1 MGSSFSTGGLVSG
14 MDTDSMVRQLMAL
27 ERKPI
32 QRIDNRITAA
42 EEEQEAIGGLRE
54 TLQSLQSQADDLRT
68 QDLLN
73 QFSASSSESSV
84 VKAETRGDTPAE
96 GTYDIEVLQLA
107 NPTLATSSAKM
118 GAAIDP
124 NATLENSGM
133 RTEVTQGQFAI
144 NGATFDVDPTQ
155 QSLQDV
161 LNLINDSDA
170 GVTASYDTATDKVTI
185 ENTDGSN
192 TYINFHGSQEDGQST
207 SNFVEAIN
215 IDGATAE
222 ADGTMTSTQ
231 TLGAVDYSETLADV
245 GFSGG
250 DQVTAGAFEI
260 NGVGITV
267 DPQQDSLQDVLD
279 RINSSDADV
288 MASYDSIGDQIR
300 VEALTPGAT
309 EISFASGSSNFL
321 DVANLANAEQ
331 DLGQSAEFTVN
342 GETQSRNTNT
352 VTDAIGGVELN
363 LRNVGNSTLTVE
375 RDEEATVE
383 AVRDFIGA
391 FNDASGELRNLTG
404 REGALS
410 NDVTV
415 RQTESMMRGILFDTV
430 GEAGGELETLL
441 QVGVSTGRDSSLQF
455 DEDQFLEALR
465 SNSSGVQALFS
476 NADNTG
482 IADRLENY
490 LDDVAGRRGML
501 DNRTSPSGSLA
512 QRIKGLNDRKAR
524 IEDRLEQK
532 EARLRREFLQMER
545 MMLNFQE
552 QGAAL
557 NNLGGGFAQ
566 F

>member
-1 MGSSFSTGGLVSG
+1 MGSSFGTGGLVSG

-32 QRIDNRITAA
+32 ERIDNRINAA
-42 EEEQEAIGGLRE
+42 EKQEEAIGGLRE
-54 TLQSLQSQADDLRT
+54 NLQSLQSQAGDLRT

-73 QFSASSSESSV
+73 QFDASSSEESV
-84 VKAETRGDTPAE
+84 VKAEVGSDTPAE

-124 NATLENSGM
+124 NANLEDNGM
-133 RTEVTQGQFAI
+133 RSEVTQGQFGI
-144 NGATFDVDPTQ
+144 NGETFDVDPTQ
-155 QSLQDV
+155 HSLQDV
-161 LNLINDSDA
+161 LDLINNSDA

-185 ENTDGSN
+185 ANTDGGN
-192 TYINFHGSQEDGQST
+192 TYINFHGSQDDVQPA
-207 SNFVEAIN
+207 SNFIEAIN
-215 IDGATAE
+215 IGGATAE
-222 ADGTMTSTQ
+222 DDGTITSTQ

-245 GFSGG
+245 GFADG

-260 NGVGITV
+260 NGIGITV
-267 DPQQDSLQDVLD
+267 DPQTDSLQDVLD
-279 RINSSDADV
+279 RINSSDAGV

-300 VEALTPGAT
+300 VDALTAGAN
-309 EISFASGSSNFL
+309 EISFVSGSSNFL
-321 DVANLANAEQ
+321 DMVNLSDAEQ
-331 DLGQSAEFTVN
+331 DLGQNAEFTVN

-363 LRNVGNSTLTVE
+363 LRNAGTSTLTVE

-383 AVRDFIGA
+383 AVRDFVGA
-391 FNDASGELRNLTG
+391 FNDVSGELRDLTG

-410 NDVTV
+410 NDSTI
-415 RQTESMMRGILFDTV
+415 RQTESMMRNILFDTV

-441 QVGVSTGRDSSLQF
+441 QLGVSTGRDSSLQF
-455 DEDQFLEALR
+455 DEDTFLEALR

-490 LDDVAGRRGML
+490 LDGVAGRRGML
-501 DNRTSPSGSLA
+501 DNRTSPSGSIA
-512 QRIKGLNDRKAR
+512 QRISSLNDQKTRV
-524 IEDRLEQK
+524 EDRLEQK
-532 EARLRREFLQMER
+532 EARLRKEFLEMER
-545 MMLNFQE
+545 MMLSFQK

-557 NNLGGGFAQ
+557 NNLGGGFSQ